1 MTSKQIKLIMIVGVC
16 AFLLCGCQIRSS
28 TIVLKDK
35 TKEKPKTES
44 AVRVENG
51 VIIYKDTKNMIL
63 PKFPKKGIKRRII
76 FSGNNL
82 INL

>member
-1 MTSKQIKLIMIVGVC
+1 MISKQIKLIMIVGVC
-16 AFLLCGCQIRSS
+16 AFLLCGCQVRSS

-51 VIIYKDTKNMIL
+51 VIIYKDTKKYDTSKI
-63 PKFPKKGIKRRII
+63 PKEGDKEEDYI
-76 FSGNNL
+76 FGK
-82 INL
+82 

>member
-1 MTSKQIKLIMIVGVC
+1 MLVGVC
-16 AFLLCGCQIRSS
+16 AFLLCGCQVRSS

-51 VIIYKDTKNMIL
+51 VIIYKDTKKYDTSKI
-63 PKFPKKGIKRRII
+63 PKEGDKEEDYI
-76 FSGNNL
+76 FGK
-82 INL
+82 